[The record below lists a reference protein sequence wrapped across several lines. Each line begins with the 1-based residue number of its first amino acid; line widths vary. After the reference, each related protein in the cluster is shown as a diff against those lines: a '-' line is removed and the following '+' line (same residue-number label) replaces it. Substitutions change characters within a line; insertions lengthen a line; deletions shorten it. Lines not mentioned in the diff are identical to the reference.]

1 MSRVELPSRDS
12 RRRADDGVAQVVCTN
27 VPFDAREASRFV
39 DAGCCVD
46 PATGLFR
53 GWHPGDDD
61 AATADGRFRTALRVD
76 ALLAGDWATVAAALR
91 ARGLDATLGAARLF
105 LTAWARRYGA
115 EYLMASTPGD
125 LRYAAGDA
133 ALEPGWPSATRLV
146 DEVLVPVARDLDLP
160 LALKLGCVRRLA
172 PDLAPCG
179 GGDGLRRVDLRPLAR
194 LLTAQPRLKVLA
206 TLLGRADQ
214 HEACVLAQKFP
225 NLHLY
230 GCWWY
235 CNNPSII
242 RELTSMRLEM
252 LGTAFTAQHS
262 DCRVLDQLVYKW
274 RHSRAVIAEA
284 LAAQY
289 AHLLGAGW
297 TLTRGDVRRDA
308 RALLGGAYEE
318 FLAKTLPCDA
328 APPPPPPP
336 PPPA

>member
-1 MSRVELPSRDS
+1 MEIQSRDS
-12 RRRADDGVAQVVCTN
+12 RRRADDGVTQVVCTN

-53 GWHPGDDD
+53 GWRPGDDD

-179 GGDGLRRVDLRPLAR
+179 GGDGLDRSSG
-194 LLTAQPRLKVLA
+194 QH
-206 TLLGRADQ
+206 GRQ
-214 HEACVLAQKFP
+214 
-225 NLHLY
+225 
-230 GCWWY
+230 
-235 CNNPSII
+235 
-242 RELTSMRLEM
+242 
-252 LGTAFTAQHS
+252 
-262 DCRVLDQLVYKW
+262 
-274 RHSRAVIAEA
+274 AEA
-284 LAAQY
+284 
-289 AHLLGAGW
+289 
-297 TLTRGDVRRDA
+297 
-308 RALLGGAYEE
+308 
-318 FLAKTLPCDA
+318 
-328 APPPPPPP
+328 
-336 PPPA
+336 